1 MNKAET
7 VIALQ
12 VDKYD
17 ESVSIVSAGFCRNK
31 AFKPFAFTITD
42 EGLPKIIEDYTIEM
56 TSKKKAFDVLMLNP
70 IDKFQ
75 VLEKVFEN
83 GEGFLHSELV
93 NQIKVVLDNKYQGS
107 KGKGITKIKE
117 LITTSKNDGWLIQDG
132 NRQPYKLG
140 KLSV

>member
-1 MNKAET
+1 
-7 VIALQ
+7 
-12 VDKYD
+12 
-17 ESVSIVSAGFCRNK
+17 
-31 AFKPFAFTITD
+31 
-42 EGLPKIIEDYTIEM
+42 
-56 TSKKKAFDVLMLNP
+56 MLNP

-83 GEGFLHSELV
+83 GEGFQHSELV